1 MYLKDPI
8 IYMELHEY
16 INGGFKCIYI
26 NLQVIAIMYTVAK
39 QPDKMKALV
48 TFNKQALQPEIHTGL
63 LLLGKKS
70 GSLIGSLR

>member
-1 MYLKDPI
+1 
-8 IYMELHEY
+8 MELHEY

-26 NLQVIAIMYTVAK
+26 NLPVIAIMYTVAK
-39 QPDKMKALV
+39 QHDKMKAFV
-48 TFNKQALQPEIHTGL
+48 AFNKQALQPVIHTGL

>member
-48 TFNKQALQPEIHTGL
+48 TFNNQAL
-63 LLLGKKS
+63 
-70 GSLIGSLR
+70 